1 MTSLRK
7 PRASSFRKQ
16 YCGYGGEK
24 ILNESCPRLSAG
36 ISLQTRRNLALA
48 NAGKHLDR
56 IPSEEMV
63 SSTIFKRHGSMKS
76 KVKSE
81 VDNNHHDILME
92 SVLMILRKEVF
103 NMVIIFSKFKLFVN
117 YFQIKAN

>member
-7 PRASSFRKQ
+7 PREGSFRKQ

-24 ILNESCPRLSAG
+24 VLNENCPRLLAG

-63 SSTIFKRHGSMKS
+63 SSTIFKRHGSIKS
-76 KVKSE
+76 KIKSE
-81 VDNNHHDILME
+81 VDINHRDVLME
-92 SVLMILRKEVF
+92 SVFMILRNEVF
-103 NMVIIFSKFKLFVN
+103 NIIMTLSNVKFCFSKIKVN
-117 YFQIKAN
+117 

>member
-7 PRASSFRKQ
+7 PRTDSFRKQ

-24 ILNESCPRLSAG
+24 VLNERCPRLVAG

-56 IPSEEMV
+56 IPSDEAV
-63 SSTIFKRHGSMKS
+63 SSTIFKRHGSIKS
-76 KVKSE
+76 KIKGE
-81 VDNNHHDILME
+81 VDNNHCDVLME
-92 SVLMILRKEVF
+92 SVFMILRNEVF
-103 NMVIIFSKFKLFVN
+103 NIIIILPNFK
-117 YFQIKAN
+117 